1 MVRIKREKDK
11 EAPSTMHTVGAQP
24 MPVPSPSMVCM
35 EAWSPASLITFK
47 RLDPVYLHWFGYNL
61 LLIILSVTMR

>member
-1 MVRIKREKDK
+1 MVGIEREKDK
-11 EAPSTMHTVGAQP
+11 EASSTMHTVGAQL
-24 MPVPSPSMVCM
+24 MPDPSSSMVCM

-61 LLIILSVTMR
+61 LLIILLLTMM